1 MIENIEER
9 VEYLLSRI
17 NLVKEINSIIAKKEN
32 IYDSLPNNKVFKQ
45 FIEGLK
51 PFVDA
56 LAPPLNNWEED
67 KPFLQL
73 IEVVNQQIINQL
85 IEGEQKMTGIEPAV
99 ATKVIATKTA
109 IVMGLG
115 VIGLIGIGLYAYRC
129 QQNKGSKKDDSLLD
143 KGKKKFEEAKARF
156 DSNTSKQQVSPSQPK
171 QEPTPAYKQLVLLLV
186 IDAKQLDAN
195 LKQDSRI
202 SKDTAE
208 KVIANSTFAYCFAEG
223 DSEGQNIL
231 NAVDPSDENIN
242 YESEERVFLQ
252 LSLSAKPE
260 ITAGKHDKLGIREAM
275 QPNKEVE
282 IKRLQKLQTMRSVKA
297 FHSI

>member
-9 VEYLLSRI
+9 VEYLLGRI

-67 KPFLQL
+67 KQFLKL
-73 IEVVNQQIINQL
+73 MEVVNQQIINQL
-85 IEGEQKMTGIEPAV
+85 TEGEQKMTGIEPAV

-129 QQNKGSKKDDSLLD
+129 QQNKGNKKDGFLD
-143 KGKKKFEEAKARF
+143 KEKSVFREIKAGF
-156 DSNTSKQQVSPSQPK
+156 DSSTSERPAPSSQPEK
-171 QEPTPAYKQLVLLLV
+171 KPTPTYKQVVLLLV
-186 IDAKQLDAN
+186 TDAKQLDNN

-202 SKDTAE
+202 SKDAAE
-208 KVIANSTFAYCFAEG
+208 KMIANATFAYCFSED
-223 DSEGQNIL
+223 DSDGQNVL
-231 NAVDPSDENIN
+231 NAVECSDEAIN

-260 ITAGKHDKLGIREAM
+260 ITDGKRDKLGIREAM
-275 QPNKEVE
+275 QPNQSVE